1 TIRFSGC
8 ISASVTLLSPHNLP
22 LKNHPSIG
30 GRDFPLNLCSTEGTM
45 AGISFRKFIRW
56 LPEEASE
63 PTSTLVLT
71 SPERRFV
78 DIRVLLGDGSDALPD
93 SEQILPLSRLDWA
106 IAGTSSS
113 TVLADGHSRSKWVH
127 WIDSRALEAPA
138 DEGHMYA
145 QPDRLSTLEKGR
157 MVNPDTGK
165 DTDYEEMWFDPPP
178 KATSGADKALC
189 VVLLMED
196 EEKGK
201 KGMFVRLGE
210 WAQVLVRDGEG
221 DGEGDV
227 VAERWEWRD
236 DGLGW
241 RRRVRLGDEG
251 REMPCEE
258 VLRGEIEMRVGGE
271 VKVGDD
277 VWRVVEVAEV

>member
-1 TIRFSGC
+1 
-8 ISASVTLLSPHNLP
+8 
-22 LKNHPSIG
+22 
-30 GRDFPLNLCSTEGTM
+30 M

-56 LPEEASE
+56 LPDEASE

-78 DIRVLLGDGSDALPD
+78 DIRVSLADCSDVLPD
-93 SEQILPLSRLDWA
+93 TEQILPLSRLDWA

-113 TVLADGHSRSKWVH
+113 TVLGEGHSHSRWAH

-145 QPDRLSTLEKGR
+145 QPDGLSTLEKGR

-165 DTDYEEMWFDPPP
+165 ETDYEEMWFDPPP
-178 KATSGADKALC
+178 KATSGKNRALC
-189 VVLLMED
+189 VVLMMED
-196 EEKGK
+196 EEKEK

-210 WAQVLVRDGEG
+210 WAQVLVRDGA
-221 DGEGDV
+221 GEGDV

-241 RRRVRLGDEG
+241 RRRVRLGDE
-251 REMPCEE
+251 RSKMPCER
-258 VLRGEIEMRVGGE
+258 VLLGEAEMKVGGE
-271 VKVGDD
+271 VKVGDEI
-277 VWRVVEVAEV
+277 WRVVEVAEV